1 METINDI
8 INYKI
13 NNFLECGNK
22 SQIMQEGTK
31 LEFSYLNLNN
41 YLLELHKNN
50 IHDLNILL
58 LISLE
63 TNYYEGENLK
73 QILLDLKKLS
83 NNLVYQ
89 FDILDEN
96 GKPTGKKTE
105 KIKFKVN
112 KIQIDNGDVLNRH
125 RWIYRFFEKYML
137 ENNLTKEEDIPENIK
152 QDLEEKA
159 YIKGLQQG
167 KDWFR
172 EHAIDAINLIIPQ
185 ENKLQKD
192 FQLTNGVTKLFEGNE
207 EIPSLEY
214 VCYEY
219 WLKHHNYKK
228 VEKLFN
234 EVRFLEDSPIEK
246 AFNNTANDF
255 LERLIKRN
263 QIQWFP
269 DMFKKYSISYL
280 SDETIKHAL
289 IQSESNNNF
298 ELYFG
303 ALPYD
308 LLFRSEEVKQ
318 NKTINNLLKD
328 ELLSLTKRGL
338 ITIRTKR

>member
-1 METINDI
+1 M
-8 INYKI
+8 KI
-13 NNFLECGNK
+13 NNTNNYEILECSNK
-22 SQIMQEGTK
+22 SQIFQEGTK
-31 LEFSYLNLNN
+31 LEFTYLNLNN
-41 YLLELHKNN
+41 YLLELYRNN
-50 IHDLNILL
+50 IYDLNILL

-63 TNYYEGENLK
+63 TDYYEGDNLK
-73 QILLDLKKLS
+73 RILLDLKKLL

-105 KIKFKVN
+105 QIKFKIN

-125 RWIYRFFEKYML
+125 RWIYRYFEKYML

-152 QDLEEKA
+152 KELEEKA
-159 YIKGLQQG
+159 YLKGLQQG
-167 KDWFR
+167 KEWFKD
-172 EHAIDAINLIIPQ
+172 HAIDAINSIIPQ
-185 ENKLQKD
+185 EYKLQKD
-192 FQLTNGVTKLFEGNE
+192 FELTNGITKLFEGND
-207 EIPSLEY
+207 EIPLLEY

-219 WLKHHNYKK
+219 WLKHKNYEK

-234 EVRFLEDSPIEK
+234 KIRFLENSPIEK
-246 AFNNTANDF
+246 GFINTANDF

-269 DMFKKYSISYL
+269 DMFIKYSVSYL
-280 SDETIKHAL
+280 ADETVKHAL
-289 IQSESNNNF
+289 IQSELDNNF

-308 LLFRSEEVKQ
+308 LLFRSDEIKKNE
-318 NKTINNLLKD
+318 TINNYLKD
-328 ELLSLTKRGL
+328 ELLNLTKRGL